1 MSYAAAIENL
11 SALIPELFS
20 TPGTPGSTR
29 RKFSL
34 MEIGILCTAL
44 GDPQHSFP
52 SVLVAGTNGKG
63 STASTLASIA
73 RESGLQVG
81 LYTSPHLDRVN
92 ERIRLLQPRPGAPG
106 LDSETWDSTDI
117 PDDDFARVYF
127 RVHAAAEQA
136 VLDHDLEHLPSYFE
150 LLTALAFQY
159 FAESKVDLA
168 VLEVGMGG
176 RLDATNIVAP
186 VLSVITDISL
196 DHQEWLGETIDL
208 IAREKAGILRP
219 NGVLVTLPQHPEAN
233 QALGEVAT
241 ELNVRGINAAQYT
254 PQIGVSSTAPYPI
267 QVLGEEILVDSPLKG
282 AHQHRNIALAVAAAV
297 ELAQDLSFPIT
308 PSAIERG
315 IQNTRWPGR
324 LERLALPASP
334 EFILDVAHNP
344 AGAWALRSALNSS
357 ENAGAPGL
365 ASETWESSTENV
377 GAPGL
382 ALETWEGSTEN
393 AGAPGLASE
402 TWESSVENVGA
413 PGLALETWESSAANA
428 GAPGLALE
436 TWEGSTANAG
446 APGLASETW
455 ESSAANAGAPG
466 LALETWEGSTANAGA
481 PHLASETWESS
492 AANAG
497 APHLASEMWDGD
509 APHGTVLI
517 FACLRDKPLR
527 EMTQI
532 LFPIFDHV
540 VLAPI
545 HSPRATEVADLLAAA
560 EATGVPSTPSA
571 TVEEAIQIALA
582 LNPAKIVISGSVY
595 LVGEARHI
603 LLNPAQ
609 AQEDRIR

>member
-20 TPGTPGSTR
+20 TPVTPGSTSGSTR

-34 MEIGILCTAL
+34 KEIGILCAAL
-44 GDPQHSFP
+44 GNPQLSFP

-92 ERIRLLQPRPGAPG
+92 ERIKLNGH
-106 LDSETWDSTDI
+106 DI

-136 VLDHDLEHLPSYFE
+136 VLDQALEHLPSYFE
-150 LLTALAFQY
+150 LLTALAFLY
-159 FAESKVDLA
+159 FQESKVDLA

-219 NGVLVTLPQHPEAN
+219 NGALVTLPQHPEAN

-241 ELNVRGINAAQYT
+241 ELNVRGISAAQYT
-254 PQIGVSSTAPYPI
+254 PQIGVSSTAPYPM
-267 QVLGEEILVDSPLKG
+267 QVLGKEILVDSPLKG

-297 ELAQDLSFPIT
+297 ELAQSLSFPIT
-308 PSAIERG
+308 PAAVERG

-324 LERLALPASP
+324 LERLTLPPNPEFIP

-344 AGAWALRSALNSS
+344 AGAWALRSALNSA
-357 ENAGAPGL
+357 NAGAPDL
-365 ASETWESSTENV
+365 ASETWEGT
-377 GAPGL
+377 APP
-382 ALETWEGSTEN
+382 S
-393 AGAPGLASE
+393 
-402 TWESSVENVGA
+402 
-413 PGLALETWESSAANA
+413 
-428 GAPGLALE
+428 
-436 TWEGSTANAG
+436 
-446 APGLASETW
+446 
-455 ESSAANAGAPG
+455 
-466 LALETWEGSTANAGA
+466 
-481 PHLASETWESS
+481 
-492 AANAG
+492 
-497 APHLASEMWDGD
+497 
-509 APHGTVLI
+509 TVLI

-582 LNPAKIVISGSVY
+582 LKPAKIVISGSVY

-603 LLNPAQ
+603 LLAQ
-609 AQEDRIR
+609 QPEPAQEDQVR